1 MLIVFW
7 LLNQVDGKWP
17 LTENCVAEIN
27 GWRTPTRSCWRGLPR
42 THTLSDTSEKILLK
56 PRKTCVYRCSY
67 HWVSR
72 SFSLPASLNLKEQT
86 RLLKSFFFNTFCT
99 DWVHTGL
106 NTCTTFTFWWCLGR
120 EHFLLLSFGSRVH
133 SGGRR
138 VVVGRSVV
146 HVRAGSPDVH
156 TWKKG
161 KGGEITS
168 ATGTKEEEILIW
180 HMALRSALKHY
191 NRLHWGL
198 NSVKPPTLRKTDLFS
213 I

>member
-72 SFSLPASLNLKEQT
+72 SFSLPASLNLNKHAYWRAFFSTLSVLIEYVQGWT
-86 RLLKSFFFNTFCT
+86 HVPLLPFDGALGANTFFSSALAAEST
-99 DWVHTGL
+99 AVGDA
-106 NTCTTFTFWWCLGR
+106 
-120 EHFLLLSFGSRVH
+120 LLL
-133 SGGRR
+133 
-138 VVVGRSVV
+138 
-146 HVRAGSPDVH
+146 AGVSY
-156 TWKKG
+156 T
-161 KGGEITS
+161 
-168 ATGTKEEEILIW
+168 
-180 HMALRSALKHY
+180 
-191 NRLHWGL
+191 
-198 NSVKPPTLRKTDLFS
+198 
-213 I
+213 